1 MSSQPKIRNTLK
13 YLPFY
18 NEEIEEINKI
28 FSNNKLLSVLPFFPK
43 KTKKITHK
51 KLSELL
57 PFPPIKNK
65 RQKIN
70 KTSNITKITPLL

>member
-43 KTKKITHK
+43 KTKKNN
-51 KLSELL
+51 S
-57 PFPPIKNK
+57 
-65 RQKIN
+65 
-70 KTSNITKITPLL
+70 